1 MMKSC
6 TNHIGHHITFKC
18 KFIACNHKHMYQSKP
33 INVQGTQRDSQIN
46 AEVDT
51 SYITKNTSN

>member
-1 MMKSC
+1 
-6 TNHIGHHITFKC
+6 
-18 KFIACNHKHMYQSKP
+18 MYQSKP

-51 SYITKNTSN
+51 SYITKNTAN